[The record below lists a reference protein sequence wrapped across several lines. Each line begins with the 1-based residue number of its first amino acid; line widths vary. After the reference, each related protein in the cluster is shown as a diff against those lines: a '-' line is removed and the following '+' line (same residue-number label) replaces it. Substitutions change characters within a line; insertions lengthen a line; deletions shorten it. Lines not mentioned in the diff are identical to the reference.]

1 METIKQNNENEV
13 RLFFSRIHHS
23 FNGIFEAANYNFVY
37 RIRFAGLV
45 MIVFFIYVWKTR
57 MLKSFDN
64 EFQSDNEFHKL
75 IKNPRL

>member
-23 FNGIFEAANYNFVY
+23 FNGIFEAANYNIVY
-37 RIRFAGLV
+37 RTRFAGLV
-45 MIVFFIYVWKTR
+45 IIFFIYVRKTR

-64 EFQSDNEFHKL
+64 
-75 IKNPRL
+75 